1 MAYGRG
7 GKDALFEA
15 IALMVLLRDL
25 SDSKSDLMLAIMV
38 GLLAANVPYGYVVA
52 LVMGTAVAYI
62 AKRRLAG
69 LTK

>member
-1 MAYGRG
+1 
-7 GKDALFEA
+7 
-15 IALMVLLRDL
+15 MVLLRDL
-25 SDSKSDLMLAIMV
+25 SDSKPDLMLAILV

-52 LVMGTAVAYI
+52 LIVGTAVAYI